1 MQIRKVHYH
10 WRSMK
15 TIDYRF
21 RDVSEAYPELPTNFY
36 KITSPQDMF
45 TIFKLMFLNLVQ
57 EVFIVFWLNSANKV
71 IGFDTISQG
80 NLNSSMAHPREVFRG
95 AVVSSC
101 ASIIL
106 AHNHPSGNPEPS
118 AEDISITKK
127 IHEAGK
133 LLDIPVFDHIIFA
146 GDSYTSFVEKRLI

>member
-1 MQIRKVHYH
+1 MQIRKIHYS
-10 WRSMK
+10 WKSMK

-21 RDVSEAYPELPTNFY
+21 RDVAEAYPELPSNFH
-36 KITSPQDMF
+36 KITSPQDMY

-57 EVFIVFWLNSANKV
+57 EVFIVFWLNSANKI
-71 IGFDTISQG
+71 IGFDTISSG
-80 NLNSSMAHPREVFRG
+80 NLNSSIVHPREVFRG

>member
-1 MQIRKVHYH
+1 
-10 WRSMK
+10 MK

-57 EVFIVFWLNSANKV
+57 EVFIVYWLNSANKV
-71 IGFDTISQG
+71 IGFDTISIG
-80 NLNSSMAHPREVFRG
+80 NLNSSIVHPREVFRG

-127 IHEAGK
+127 IYEAGK

-146 GDSYTSFVEKRLI
+146 GDKFTSFVEKRLF

>member
-1 MQIRKVHYH
+1 
-10 WRSMK
+10 
-15 TIDYRF
+15 
-21 RDVSEAYPELPTNFY
+21 
-36 KITSPQDMF
+36 MF
-45 TIFKLMFLNLVQ
+45 NMFKQMFLNLVQ
-57 EVFIVFWLNSANKV
+57 EVFIVYWLNSANKV

-80 NLNSSMAHPREVFRG
+80 NLNSSIVHPREVFRG
-95 AVVSSC
+95 AVISSC

>member
-1 MQIRKVHYH
+1 MQIRKAHYT
-10 WRSMK
+10 WKSMK

-21 RDVSEAYPELPTNFY
+21 RDVAEAYPELPSNFY

-45 TIFKLMFLNLVQ
+45 TIFKIMFLNLVQ
-57 EVFIVFWLNSANKV
+57 EVFIVYWLNSANKV
-71 IGFDTISQG
+71 IGFDTISTG
-80 NLNSSMAHPREVFRG
+80 NLNSSIVHPREVFRG

-146 GDSYTSFVEKRLI
+146 GESYTSFVEKRLI

>member
-1 MQIRKVHYH
+1 MKIKKAHYK

-21 RDVSEAYPELPTNFY
+21 RDVAESYPELPTKFY

-45 TIFKLMFLNLVQ
+45 TIFKFIFLNLVQ
-57 EVFIVFWLNSANKV
+57 EKFLVFWLNSANKV

-80 NLNSSMAHPREVFRG
+80 NLNSSIVSPREVFRG

>member
-1 MQIRKVHYH
+1 
-10 WRSMK
+10 MK

-21 RDVSEAYPELPTNFY
+21 RDVAEAYPELPTSFQ

-45 TIFKLMFLNLVQ
+45 NMFKLMFLNLVQ
-57 EVFIVFWLNSANKV
+57 EVFIVYWLNSANKV

-80 NLNSSMAHPREVFRG
+80 NLNSSIVHPREVFRG